1 MEIRSKMKPYFC
13 CDVVHVDG
21 TGNSWQSLKND
32 IEVLIP
38 LIFISM
44 HLDICLFLS
53 CPYVF
58 ILKYWYKYVFLCW
71 CSWCSAN
78 RKDLYVSFFL
88 SVSLFFITSF
98 IVQVDFY
105 FCNCIPRVYRCVIVL
120 DCRMN
125 CSFCHMDRWW
135 QCALCL
141 HHVQKY
147 MFLWLLL

>member
-1 MEIRSKMKPYFC
+1 MKPYFC
-13 CDVVHVDG
+13 CDEVHVDG

-58 ILKYWYKYVFLCW
+58 ILKYWYKYNFFSLLVLMQTERTYMFLF
-71 CSWCSAN
+71 
-78 RKDLYVSFFL
+78 FFL
-88 SVSLFFITSF
+88 SLFFFIASF

-105 FCNCIPRVYRCVIVL
+105 FCNCIPTVYSCVIVL